1 MGKIMN
7 YQIESIK
14 DLKNEIQPL
23 IEKHWEEIALNQ
35 DKVKLNPDW
44 NTYYKIEDLGMLRCY
59 TARVDST
66 LVGYFCVI
74 VNKHLHYADTSMAMC
89 DVLYIA
95 PARRRGRAGIGLI
108 KFAERNLSAG
118 GTSVL
123 YMNTKDHAPFDNLL
137 IKLGFSL
144 AERTYSKYIG
154 E

>member
-1 MGKIMN
+1 MN

-14 DLKNEIQPL
+14 DLKDELQPL

-35 DKVKLNPDW
+35 DKIKLNPDW
-44 NTYYKIEDLGMLRCY
+44 DTYYKIEDLGMLKCY

-66 LVGYFCVI
+66 LVGYFFVI
-74 VNKHLHYADTSMAMC
+74 VNNHLHYADTSMAMC

-95 PARRRGRAGIGLI
+95 PESRKGRAATALI
-108 KFAERNLSAG
+108 KFAERNLKES

>member
-1 MGKIMN
+1 MN

-23 IEKHWEEIALNQ
+23 FKKHWEEIALNQ

-44 NTYYKIEDLGMLRCY
+44 DTYYKIQDIGMLTCF
-59 TARVDST
+59 TAREDNN
-66 LVGYFCVI
+66 LVGYFFVI
-74 VNKHLHYADTSMAMC
+74 VNNHLHYADTSMAMC
-89 DVLYIA
+89 DLIYIS
-95 PARRRGRAGIGLI
+95 PENRKGRVGTNLI
-108 KFAERNLSAG
+108 KFAEKNLSESG
-118 GTSVL
+118 VSVL

-137 IKLGFSL
+137 IRLGYSL